1 VRGLVLGVA
10 VVVLG
15 LYFVGLGGAPF
26 IDPPE
31 GFHAEVARQ
40 MLLTGDGV
48 TLRVNGVR
56 YFDKPPVL
64 YWLMAGSFAAAG
76 PTPLAARFWSALAA
90 VGIAAVTARLG
101 QVLGG
106 ARVGL
111 LAGLMVAANLGM
123 YLYGRLVKPDMVFIL
138 CIVLAYAGFV
148 LAYRGRGRA
157 GLALFYAGLGL
168 ATLSKDILGA
178 VGPLAVVALFFW
190 LTRERPLGPWAP
202 WWGVVL
208 AAGLALPWYLLVETR
223 NRGFLWYTIV
233 DNHVLNFTRQRV
245 FPDEDVPLGALE
257 FLVVTLLAFLPWALA
272 LPWGFARAFRRP
284 WEDARARLWLLFG
297 LWAVVVVGFFT
308 LSPFKLPHYGLP
320 AFPAVAL
327 LAARVWDETIDGA
340 PGAPSARALMVPLL
354 VLFALVTAAFLAVWG
369 GLAPVPSSAL
379 ASLDV
384 ATRNLA
390 ARGQGAVESPLDPWL
405 PILLRGGAI
414 FGVATVALAVAVW
427 RRAAALGV
435 GVALAAMIAFL
446 PAVAGEGM
454 AQFVRTRSVRPVA
467 DALVA
472 RLRPG
477 DVVAHEGAIENSASL
492 LLRLPAPVR
501 IVNGLQSNL
510 AFGATFPEARDTFWD
525 TPRLEAA
532 WAAPGRR
539 FLVSGVSP
547 ERSVVRALPPASV
560 HLIVHAGGRRLYSN
574 RAD

>member
-1 VRGLVLGVA
+1 M
-10 VVVLG
+10 G
-15 LYFVGLGGAPF
+15 LYFVGLGGGPF
-26 IDPPE
+26 VDPPE
-31 GFHAEVARQ
+31 GFHAGVAQSMRA
-40 MLLTGDGV
+40 TGDV
-48 TLRVNGVR
+48 VAPRANGVR
-56 YFDKPPVL
+56 YFDKPPLL

-111 LAGLMVAANLGM
+111 LARLMVAANLGM

-202 WWGVVL
+202 WWGVFL

-233 DNHVLNFTRQRV
+233 DNHLLNFTRQRV

-297 LWAVVVVGFFT
+297 L
-308 LSPFKLPHYGLP
+308 
-320 AFPAVAL
+320 
-327 LAARVWDETIDGA
+327 
-340 PGAPSARALMVPLL
+340 
-354 VLFALVTAAFLAVWG
+354 
-369 GLAPVPSSAL
+369 
-379 ASLDV
+379 
-384 ATRNLA
+384 
-390 ARGQGAVESPLDPWL
+390 
-405 PILLRGGAI
+405 
-414 FGVATVALAVAVW
+414 
-427 RRAAALGV
+427 
-435 GVALAAMIAFL
+435 
-446 PAVAGEGM
+446 
-454 AQFVRTRSVRPVA
+454 
-467 DALVA
+467 
-472 RLRPG
+472 
-477 DVVAHEGAIENSASL
+477 
-492 LLRLPAPVR
+492 
-501 IVNGLQSNL
+501 
-510 AFGATFPEARDTFWD
+510 
-525 TPRLEAA
+525 
-532 WAAPGRR
+532 
-539 FLVSGVSP
+539 
-547 ERSVVRALPPASV
+547 
-560 HLIVHAGGRRLYSN
+560 
-574 RAD
+574 